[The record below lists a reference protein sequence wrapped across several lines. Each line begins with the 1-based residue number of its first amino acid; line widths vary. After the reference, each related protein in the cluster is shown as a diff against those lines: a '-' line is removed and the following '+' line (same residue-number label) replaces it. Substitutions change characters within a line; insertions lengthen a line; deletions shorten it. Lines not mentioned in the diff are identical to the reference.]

1 MKEISINIK
10 NYGLTPEQLENFA
23 LEYYAQSI
31 TGSKVDTIDF
41 SFEEVKYAKEF
52 KEILDSTFLI
62 EKKKK

>member
-41 SFEEVKYAKEF
+41 SFEEAKYAKEF

-62 EKKKK
+62 KKKEK